1 MIRLNGT
8 GRRPAP
14 AWGFLQLTGYANY
27 NDYVQ
32 QPWDNIYGIGNKDF
46 MCRSTSCD
54 ANLNAIADNLEFSM
68 KIAMASFQNA
78 SKQVDKNTLKI
89 INNDNI
95 DKISTKINGGL
106 IGKESRRKYSK
117 NAYDEFNK

>member
-1 MIRLNGT
+1 MKLQTSGVFGT
-8 GRRPAP
+8 SYAIAKLAP
-14 AWGFLQLTGYANY
+14 KRG
-27 NDYVQ
+27 
-32 QPWDNIYGIGNKDF
+32 
-46 MCRSTSCD
+46 RSTSCD

>member
-1 MIRLNGT
+1 
-8 GRRPAP
+8 
-14 AWGFLQLTGYANY
+14 
-27 NDYVQ
+27 
-32 QPWDNIYGIGNKDF
+32 
-46 MCRSTSCD
+46 
-54 ANLNAIADNLEFSM
+54 
-68 KIAMASFQNA
+68 MASFQNA